1 MMICVRLIIGEGRK
15 REGQE
20 VGRPID
26 PEQSEWPRRDRNA
39 GPKGSGGSSMLW
51 VGAVE
56 VSQEVWLVV
65 TADAPSFQA
74 RSWLNWC

>member
-1 MMICVRLIIGEGRK
+1 M
-15 REGQE
+15 GQE

-56 VSQEVWLVV
+56 VSQELAGGHCRCAEFPYL
-65 TADAPSFQA
+65 TDY
-74 RSWLNWC
+74 